1 MWLITKFWSSPVLL
15 SSNIRYAGFLKR
27 DPKIYTSCPKLEL
40 STVAVAGN
48 ANFRSY
54 QKRPTI
60 KSYMQSDSAF
70 PRPRF
75 YGFYLVVNKTN
86 LCT

>member
-15 SSNIRYAGFLKR
+15 SSNICYAGFLKR

-40 STVAVAGN
+40 STAAVAGN
-48 ANFRSY
+48 ANFRSH

-60 KSYMQSDSAF
+60 KSYMQSDSVFQDHGSA
-70 PRPRF
+70 
-75 YGFYLVVNKTN
+75 NSI
-86 LCT
+86 